1 MNSEDFD
8 SQDFDDELQR
18 QLLDEVPAP
27 GESFWDAVDAR
38 LAAVSTE
45 PTTNNFDVPESGE
58 AVSAGPGEEGVID
71 LSRSQDAAQQRS
83 PKGAWLLAAAAALIV
98 AGLVGFFTLSGDS
111 QTSEVD
117 VTNDTELPGDA
128 EPPDNTAVPEST
140 AVPDDTAA
148 PESTAVPGTTGQE
161 QAVQATSTTTALEP
175 APTTTQ
181 APVDDTVAQ
190 GEPVV
195 SATQLRCFSNGP
207 VGERSGLLVEITGD
221 DFVALSVSDFPPAED
236 ERGAVARGTID
247 SSGESFVLQTEF
259 PFFQSTQRTWVFGSD
274 TVDTFSGINSIAE
287 VDCAQWDDLAELSS
301 ELDQEIAALTALEQ
315 SLNIVEGDPDLV
327 ATLGTGIGL
336 NRIRLTAL
344 PADGSGGWISVGDDV
359 NNLATSGRTATVDG
373 VGYTELSVPG
383 FADRSRFLGW
393 IRSDELT
400 ESLSLADIAA
410 AGSGAAFG
418 IIDEVVAREDPG
430 GLYGVLIE
438 GQFFAISSNVEID
451 NSATQT
457 LDDLVNGRDL
467 NPGSTVEFLLSPEVD
482 GIASIVSLHTDAL
495 RSPAG

>member
-1 MNSEDFD
+1 M
-8 SQDFDDELQR
+8 
-18 QLLDEVPAP
+18 
-27 GESFWDAVDAR
+27 
-38 LAAVSTE
+38 
-45 PTTNNFDVPESGE
+45 
-58 AVSAGPGEEGVID
+58 
-71 LSRSQDAAQQRS
+71 
-83 PKGAWLLAAAAALIV
+83 
-98 AGLVGFFTLSGDS
+98 SGDS

-175 APTTTQ
+175 APTTAQ
-181 APVDDTVAQ
+181 APVDDSVAQ

-195 SATQLRCFSNGP
+195 SATRLRCFSNGP

-336 NRIRLTAL
+336 NRVRLTAL

-482 GIASIVSLHTDAL
+482 DIASIVSLHTDAL